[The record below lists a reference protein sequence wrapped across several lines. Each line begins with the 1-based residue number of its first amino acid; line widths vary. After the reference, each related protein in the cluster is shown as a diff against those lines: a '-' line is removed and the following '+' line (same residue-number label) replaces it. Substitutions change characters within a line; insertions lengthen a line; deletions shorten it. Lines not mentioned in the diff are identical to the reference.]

1 MAING
6 EVYGKNN
13 TCSVI
18 PPLKKTDENYAFD
31 ADEKVTVFND
41 YFCSISSIDVNIALP
56 YFGNVYEISLANI
69 IITDSEV
76 TDILSN
82 LKVNKASGPDG
93 ICHRMLK
100 YTCKT
105 VAKPLCR
112 LFNMSLQQ
120 RSFPNLWKSA
130 DVMPIFKKGD
140 KRLLVTI
147 GHCVENKNS
156 NYTNDIDKIIPL
168 HHPLPKVEG

>member
-1 MAING
+1 MFG
-6 EVYGKNN
+6 Y
-13 TCSVI
+13 SSF
-18 PPLKKTDENYAFD
+18 KKTDENYAFD